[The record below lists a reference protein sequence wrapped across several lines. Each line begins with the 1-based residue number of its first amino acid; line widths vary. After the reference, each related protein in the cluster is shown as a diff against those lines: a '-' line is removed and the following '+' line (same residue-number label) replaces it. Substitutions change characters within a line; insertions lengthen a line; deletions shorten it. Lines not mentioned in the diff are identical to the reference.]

1 MLVTH
6 FHNLRRRI
14 IIAPRFPMI
23 VDARQIQAEGRAC
36 ARGASAA
43 PSIRTIARPVR
54 HFPELPLRS
63 ETQRAGGTPRG
74 RPLATAGNRE

>member
-1 MLVTH
+1 MPRSVSNGGRVDLDRTGHRDRSPQVLVTN

-23 VDARQIQAEGRAC
+23 VDARQIQAEGRA
-36 ARGASAA
+36 
-43 PSIRTIARPVR
+43 
-54 HFPELPLRS
+54 
-63 ETQRAGGTPRG
+63 GGSPRG